1 MSQFTEKE
9 LNALE
14 HVLKHKNLEPY
25 FFEKLI
31 EKRDV
36 KWLELLK
43 IRGFFDKTNIPILS
57 EGNYI
62 EEWNV
67 LNYVISIMDEVVK
80 NNDDEN
86 ISYILMVLLQAAE
99 VSKNYRVFY
108 QSIDI
113 IRHIPLSKISNEYLN
128 TFLDYWLSCEFGID
142 FILNQFE
149 SELLPYLV
157 SDSAKALLAF
167 EKFFKAGIR
176 NISQYNYV
184 LNDILENK
192 ELLYKIF
199 SIDPKKISE
208 LFIRLLEKESFVQS
222 STREIR
228 DHSVS
233 IQNIDDKIF
242 KISYN
247 NSTFEKDFESREND
261 INFIINNLK
270 PMIGNV
276 SDQHLNRQ
284 IKLLYGDLF
293 NKYAFESIFDIKDYI
308 FDAHHYL
315 IEFIKVCLTETTLE
329 KDLLVHIVIR
339 MLKSNYD
346 IIKKLSI
353 FVIVQKWNIL
363 KCSFLNLLET
373 EVDLF
378 DYIFRSYIFDDETKH
393 LFELLDD
400 EIGMKYIMI
409 LDDIINKN
417 EYIFMERDDQYY
429 DLRWRQKR
437 YQALRNVS
445 FFQKKLI
452 EAKQITGIDIELYP
466 AIKFTG
472 VHWVEQMSPYSSQ
485 EIIKMPINELITKMK
500 GFRETEVIS
509 DDFKEISY
517 RGFGTE
523 IKNALIGY
531 PDHFINDLKE
541 FNELQYEFIYYLLD
555 GFSELVKQNVELDYR
570 KVIEFLILYTA
581 EEDFWK
587 DKFLP
592 EQEKS
597 YLMTHIGV
605 LKKAFDFIID
615 LVSNDKIN
623 FTKAHCDLIINFMSA
638 CFGRINFALIE
649 DRLFSNNDIS
659 LYSLNSLGGR
669 YVKALLE
676 VALKIK
682 RVDLPNYE
690 LIWEKNIKSTL
701 EHLMNNFCIDSYI
714 IFGEYIANFS
724 YVDEKWT
731 KEKLKSINPDHEMW
745 QYLMT
750 GYLSSRV
757 IYFDFYQLMGE
768 NYCVALEYKNFI
780 DKNIK
785 EKLGHHIIIGYIN
798 GFEEKTGNLLTQKLL
813 EIWDVEIIEVMIRY
827 CFNIKVKQLAK
838 GVSKSDAE
846 EKILKFWNKLI
857 DKYSKETFKVSEEDN
872 KLIKEAIHL
881 INNFSIINESIFK
894 NLTFSFKYVFN
905 SYESHYVVDYCDRLI
920 NNNHNQHKELTI
932 SLIFEL
938 LNQCVPSYPEEKIKN
953 LLNYLKENNEL
964 QKLEVIQYAYLTK
977 TKKSFVVDYIS
988 EILKLV

>member
-1 MSQFTEKE
+1 
-9 LNALE
+9 
-14 HVLKHKNLEPY
+14 
-25 FFEKLI
+25 
-31 EKRDV
+31 
-36 KWLELLK
+36 
-43 IRGFFDKTNIPILS
+43 
-57 EGNYI
+57 
-62 EEWNV
+62 
-67 LNYVISIMDEVVK
+67 
-80 NNDDEN
+80 
-86 ISYILMVLLQAAE
+86 
-99 VSKNYRVFY
+99 
-108 QSIDI
+108 
-113 IRHIPLSKISNEYLN
+113 
-128 TFLDYWLSCEFGID
+128 
-142 FILNQFE
+142 
-149 SELLPYLV
+149 
-157 SDSAKALLAF
+157 
-167 EKFFKAGIR
+167 
-176 NISQYNYV
+176 
-184 LNDILENK
+184 
-192 ELLYKIF
+192 
-199 SIDPKKISE
+199 
-208 LFIRLLEKESFVQS
+208 
-222 STREIR
+222 
-228 DHSVS
+228 
-233 IQNIDDKIF
+233 
-242 KISYN
+242 
-247 NSTFEKDFESREND
+247 
-261 INFIINNLK
+261 
-270 PMIGNV
+270 
-276 SDQHLNRQ
+276 
-284 IKLLYGDLF
+284 
-293 NKYAFESIFDIKDYI
+293 
-308 FDAHHYL
+308 
-315 IEFIKVCLTETTLE
+315 
-329 KDLLVHIVIR
+329 
-339 MLKSNYD
+339 
-346 IIKKLSI
+346 
-353 FVIVQKWNIL
+353 
-363 KCSFLNLLET
+363 
-373 EVDLF
+373 
-378 DYIFRSYIFDDETKH
+378 
-393 LFELLDD
+393 
-400 EIGMKYIMI
+400 
-409 LDDIINKN
+409 
-417 EYIFMERDDQYY
+417 
-429 DLRWRQKR
+429 
-437 YQALRNVS
+437 
-445 FFQKKLI
+445 
-452 EAKQITGIDIELYP
+452 
-466 AIKFTG
+466 
-472 VHWVEQMSPYSSQ
+472 
-485 EIIKMPINELITKMK
+485 
-500 GFRETEVIS
+500 
-509 DDFKEISY
+509 
-517 RGFGTE
+517 
-523 IKNALIGY
+523 
-531 PDHFINDLKE
+531 
-541 FNELQYEFIYYLLD
+541 
-555 GFSELVKQNVELDYR
+555 VKQNVELDYR